1 MLSGTIR
8 LMVSAAPLLT
18 FQSVR
23 VRCTARCFS
32 VRVCWRSPTVRRR
45 PSGASRLCCVV
56 SCASCCAAARLSACA
71 CWCSCSGSNSIVLG
85 FSGSTVRTASVPSA
99 KRTVMVSL
107 LMLTL

>member
-18 FQSVR
+18 FQSVSS
-23 VRCTARCFS
+23 RCTACCFS
-32 VRVCWRSPTVRRR
+32 VRVCWR
-45 PSGASRLCCVV
+45 
-56 SCASCCAAARLSACA
+56 
-71 CWCSCSGSNSIVLG
+71 SCSGSNSIVLG

>member
-8 LMVSAAPLLT
+8 LMVSAAPSLT
-18 FQSVR
+18 FQSVST
-23 VRCTARCFS
+23 RCTSRCFS
-32 VRVCWRSPTVRRR
+32 VRVCCCSPAVRRR
-45 PSGASRLCCVV
+45 PSASAGLCC
-56 SCASCCAAARLSACA
+56 CAGASCCTSARLSACA